1 MIKPNKIYS
10 RERTAWGVP
19 VSTLVGLVLCAFLFA
34 GLIAIAK
41 LDIGT
46 VTWIVFPFAVLS
58 GFFTGGRYKDFVL
71 NLFIHPQY
79 IYIRGDRKRRIN
91 LNDSQKNPRS

>member
-58 GFFTGGRYKDFVL
+58 GFFTGSRYKDFVM
-71 NLFIHPQY
+71 NLLIHPQY
-79 IYIRGDRKRRIN
+79 IYIRGDGKH
-91 LNDSQKNPRS
+91 DSQKNSRTRN